1 MPKASNLLYRLCFF
15 TFNDIVEYLDHKFGM
30 HCLAWGEFCRQ
41 SLLFICPTLYQMTI
55 IYEAV
60 TLSDNR
66 KVCCRVCSWLVKD
79 LLIMVTQ
86 SISVWN
92 KHTLMSEGETNVT
105 CTEFVFIDQLF
116 SWYLMSNA
124 VEKHIISM
132 IPLLSWFTTT
142 YFWFPP
148 VFIDILQC
156 FSFFLSISSLS
167 LLRCIF
173 YWYPS
178 FRTLFPLLLK
188 CEGVLYVMKT

>member
-1 MPKASNLLYRLCFF
+1 
-15 TFNDIVEYLDHKFGM
+15 
-30 HCLAWGEFCRQ
+30 
-41 SLLFICPTLYQMTI
+41 MTI

-66 KVCCRVCSWLVKD
+66 KVCCWLVKD
-79 LLIMVTQ
+79 PLIMVTQ

-105 CTEFVFIDQLF
+105 YTEFVFIDQLF

-132 IPLLSWFTTT
+132 IPKHILLSWFTTT
-142 YFWFPP
+142 YFWFQA
-148 VFIDILQC
+148 VFIDTLQC
-156 FSFFLSISSLS
+156 FSFLSISSLS

-173 YWYPS
+173 YWYSS